1 MYSRHHSP
9 VSNSSLKQERVLPLE
24 AKEPPPYA
32 GTMPSDS
39 RKAAILGEERGLWAT
54 VGGVGMP
61 ELVPPPKPPTA
72 DIVAADFG
80 P

>member
-1 MYSRHHSP
+1 M
-9 VSNSSLKQERVLPLE
+9 L
-24 AKEPPPYA
+24 